1 MAVNL
6 ASKYAKELAQA
17 FSQKSYVDGIACKD
31 YEFTGV

>member
-17 FSQKSYVDGIACKD
+17 FAQKSVVDGVACRWRC
-31 YEFTGV
+31 EQRL